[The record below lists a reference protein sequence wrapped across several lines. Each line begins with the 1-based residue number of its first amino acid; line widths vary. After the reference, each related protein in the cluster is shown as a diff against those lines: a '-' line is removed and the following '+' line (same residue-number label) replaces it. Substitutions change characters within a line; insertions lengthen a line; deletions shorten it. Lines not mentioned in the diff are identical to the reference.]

1 METFRPWPATVIRSY
16 YEHPP
21 DRGQGIRALRAGAS
35 RNELSLSRGRS
46 SHSCRCQRMCQDRL
60 RAGGRGRVY
69 RSSQFCFDIPVA
81 PAPAAS
87 IRTCSCWVRSSGA
100 WASTSGEDRQRS
112 VLHLKDVYF
121 ISSGTVSEY
130 DVEVRDGIEHPHRR
144 FPWPAMGFSSEQ
156 KYSDEFHLTREGLE
170 AWSPHVCEFVIGFA
184 EHVGCESALI
194 EADSTLAAHD

>member
-121 ISSGTVSEY
+121 ISSRSAESPAATPAPHPAAEGGRAAVPLR
-130 DVEVRDGIEHPHRR
+130 VGAAVRALWGDG
-144 FPWPAMGFSSEQ
+144 
-156 KYSDEFHLTREGLE
+156 
-170 AWSPHVCEFVIGFA
+170 
-184 EHVGCESALI
+184 
-194 EADSTLAAHD
+194 